1 VSVNNALLGA
11 TARHLLPDDFSD
23 EMRLDSHRV
32 TTRMWTR
39 VDAKYKD
46 RATELVKAANF
57 LPGSGDVFENCL
69 GLLAIGI
76 PHTAEVRDAE
86 DANDV
91 AFANGS
97 TVNILDACWLGGRHG
112 T

>member
-1 VSVNNALLGA
+1 
-11 TARHLLPDDFSD
+11 
-23 EMRLDSHRV
+23 
-32 TTRMWTR
+32 MWTR

-46 RATELVKAANF
+46 RATELVKATNF
-57 LPGSGDVFENCL
+57 LSGAGDVFENCL

-76 PHTAEVRDAE
+76 PHAAEVRDAE

-91 AFANGS
+91 AFSNGS
-97 TVNILDACWLGGRHG
+97 TVNILDARWLSGWHG